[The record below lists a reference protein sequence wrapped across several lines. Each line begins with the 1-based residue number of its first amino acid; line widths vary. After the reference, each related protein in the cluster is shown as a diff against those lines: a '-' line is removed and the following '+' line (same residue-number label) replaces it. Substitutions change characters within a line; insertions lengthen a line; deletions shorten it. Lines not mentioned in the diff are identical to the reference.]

1 MAAARPLWH
10 RYGFAVAYLGAFLA
24 VGLACAL
31 LDPAA
36 QARVI
41 AWAST
46 DVANL
51 EHEPVGPLLLS
62 ALVTPEF
69 IAAWPVLI
77 GLAVFGANRALGNLA
92 AALVCLAGHVFGTLV
107 SEGIVAYR
115 IHDGQ
120 LPAADRYLPDVGPS
134 YVVVAAVVIALACG
148 SRLARALAAVAL
160 VVLVF
165 PGHIFAGLSQL
176 DLAAVGHLTA
186 MVTAAA
192 ATALVLARRR
202 RHQGRD
208 PNQRRDPNPGR
219 EPSQGRDPG
228 QHAGSA
234 GHVADGRADQVGDP
248 GRAGAQDQL
257 AQGPAPERPAGQ
269 PGHQAPADDGGD
281 GGEPQRDRHQ
291 VQAGQVR
298 DERDDRADRERGQ
311 RRAGRYHRRG
321 QLAGVYA

>member
-1 MAAARPLWH
+1 VAAVRPLWR

-31 LDPAA
+31 LDPAT

-69 IAAWPVLI
+69 FAAWPVLI

-92 AALVCLAGHVFGTLV
+92 AALVCLAGHVIGTLV

-120 LPAADRYLPDVGPS
+120 LPVADRYLPDVGPS

-186 MVTAAA
+186 IVTAAA
-192 ATALVLARRR
+192 ATALILARRR
-202 RHQGRD
+202 RRQGRD
-208 PNQRRDPNPGR
+208 PN
-219 EPSQGRDPG
+219 QGRDPG

-248 GRAGAQDQL
+248 GRAGAQGQL
-257 AQGPAPERPAGQ
+257 AQGPTPERPAGQ
-269 PGHQAPADDGGD
+269 PSHQAPADDGGD